1 VFTKKRIEMNINYKL
16 DLENKKDEWDKFE
29 DQEFSLDFL
38 NISNK
43 VAFFILVILL
53 SIVFFVTFTAKAD
66 PADDLPVVVQKLLPP
81 PFVPIHDQ
89 VADGEAKVVKVTM
102 IIEEKIIEIDD
113 DGTQFRVFAF
123 NDSVPGPLIVVHE
136 GDYVELTLI
145 NPEKNNFQ
153 HNIDFHASTGAL
165 GGGGLTHVL
174 PGEEVIL
181 RWKAI
186 KPGVFVYHCA
196 PGGEMV
202 PWHVV
207 KGMNGAVMVLPRD
220 GLKDRDG
227 NPIRYDKAYYIG
239 EQDFYIPRDEYGNYK
254 IFKEP
259 GDGYSETLEVMRT
272 LTPSHVVFNGAVDSL
287 TGENAMTAEVGETV
301 LFIHAQSNRDT
312 RPHLI
317 GGHGDFVWPNGSFN
331 DPPRTNLETWFVPGG
346 AAAAAIY
353 TFHQPGTYV
362 YLNHNLIE
370 AFILGAKAEVQ
381 VDGKWNDDLMKQI
394 KEPSDIDWNTYEQH
408 LLSLANK

>member
-1 VFTKKRIEMNINYKL
+1 MSINYKKN
-16 DLENKKDEWDKFE
+16 LENNEDDWDDFE
-29 DQEFSLDFL
+29 KTVFSFDYIKIGNRITL
-38 NISNK
+38 
-43 VAFFILVILL
+43 FILIFFFT
-53 SIVFFVTFTAKAD
+53 IVMIAAFKIKAETV
-66 PADDLPVVVQKLLPP
+66 DDLPVVVQELVPP
-81 PFVPIHDQ
+81 PFVPVHNQ
-89 VADGEAKVVKVTM
+89 VADEKAKVVKITM
-102 IIEEKIIEIDD
+102 IVEEKIIEIDD
-113 DGTQFRVFAF
+113 EGTQFRVFAF

-136 GDYVELTLI
+136 GDYIELTLI

-165 GGGGLTHVL
+165 GGGSLTHVL

-196 PGGEMV
+196 PGGAMV

-220 GLKDRDG
+220 GLKDRYG

-239 EQDFYIPRDEYGNYK
+239 EQDFYIPKDEYGNYK

-259 GDGYSETLEVMRT
+259 GDGYSETLEVMKT
-272 LTPSHVVFNGAVDSL
+272 LTPTHVVFNGAADAI
-287 TGENAMTAEVGETV
+287 TGENALTAEVGETV
-301 LFIHAQSNRDT
+301 LFIHAQANRDT

-317 GGHGDFVWPNGSFN
+317 GGHGDYVWPNGSFN

-346 AAAAAIY
+346 ASAAAIY
-353 TFHQPGTYV
+353 TFRQPGTYL

-381 VDGKWNDDLMKQI
+381 VSGEWNDDLMKQI
-394 KEPSDIDWNTYEQH
+394 KEPSDIDWDAYVEHNSQ
-408 LLSLANK
+408 LNN

>member
-1 VFTKKRIEMNINYKL
+1 MNIDNKTS
-16 DLENKKDEWDKFE
+16 LENNKDEWESFE
-29 DQEFSLDFL
+29 EKEFSLDFFK
-38 NISNK
+38 ISNK
-43 VAFFILVILL
+43 IALFIIIIFL
-53 SIVFFVTFTAKAD
+53 SIVFFASFKANADTAD
-66 PADDLPVVVQKLLPP
+66 NLPVVVQELVPP
-81 PFVPIHDQ
+81 PFVPVHNQ
-89 VADGEAKVVKVTM
+89 VADEKAKVVKVTM
-102 IIEEKIIEIDD
+102 IVEEKIIEIDD
-113 DGTQFRVFAF
+113 EGTQFRVFAF

-136 GDYVELTLI
+136 GDYIELTLI
-145 NPEKNNFQ
+145 NPEKNNFE

-174 PGEEVIL
+174 PGEEVVL

-196 PGGEMV
+196 PGGAMV

-239 EQDFYIPRDEYGNYK
+239 EQDFYIPKDEYGNYK

-259 GDGYSETLEVMRT
+259 GDGYSETLEVMKT
-272 LTPSHVVFNGAVDSL
+272 LTPTHVVFNGAVDAL
-287 TGENAMTAEVGETV
+287 TGENALTAEVGETV
-301 LFIHAQSNRDT
+301 LFIHAQANRDT

-317 GGHGDFVWPNGSFN
+317 GGHGDYVWPNGSFN

-353 TFHQPGTYV
+353 TFRQPGTYL

-370 AFILGAKAEVQ
+370 SFILGAKAEVQ
-381 VDGKWNDDLMKQI
+381 VSGEWNDDLMKQI
-394 KEPSDIDWNTYEQH
+394 KEPSDIDWDAYVEHNSQ
-408 LLSLANK
+408 LNN

>member
-1 VFTKKRIEMNINYKL
+1 MNIDYKL

-29 DQEFSLDFL
+29 EQEFSLDFL

-43 VAFFILVILL
+43 VAFFIVVIFL
-53 SIVFFVTFTAKAD
+53 SIVFFAAFTAKAD

-113 DGTQFRVFAF
+113 DGTLFRVFAF

-136 GDYVELTLI
+136 GDYIELTLI

-181 RWKAI
+181 RWKAT

-196 PGGEMV
+196 PGGAMV

-239 EQDFYIPRDEYGNYK
+239 EQDFYIPKDEYGNYK

-381 VDGKWNDDLMKQI
+381 VNGKWNDDLMKQI

-408 LLSLANK
+408 LLSLVDK

>member
-1 VFTKKRIEMNINYKL
+1 MNINYKL

-331 DPPRTNLETWFVPGG
+331 NPPRTNLETWFVPGG

>member
-1 VFTKKRIEMNINYKL
+1 MCRRKGETMNNIKL
-16 DLENKKDEWDKFE
+16 KTNLENYQDEWKNFE
-29 DQEFSLDFL
+29 EKEFSLDFL
-38 NISNK
+38 NIGNK
-43 VAFFILVILL
+43 VAFFII
-53 SIVFFVTFTAKAD
+53 IFFFTIMMIAAFKIKAETV
-66 PADDLPVVVQKLLPP
+66 DDLPVVVQELVIP
-81 PFVPIHDQ
+81 PFVPVHNQ
-89 VADGEAKVVKVTM
+89 VADEKAKVVKVTM
-102 IIEEKIIEIDD
+102 VVEEKIIEIDD
-113 DGTQFRVFAF
+113 EGTQFRVFAF

-136 GDYVELTLI
+136 GDYIELTLI
-145 NPEKNNFQ
+145 NPEKNNFE

-174 PGEEVIL
+174 PGEEVVL

-196 PGGEMV
+196 PGGAMV

-239 EQDFYIPRDEYGNYK
+239 EQDFYIPKDEYGNYK

-259 GDGYSETLEVMRT
+259 GDGYSETLEVMKT
-272 LTPSHVVFNGAVDSL
+272 LTPTHVVFNGAVDAL
-287 TGENAMTAEVGETV
+287 TGENALTAEVGETV
-301 LFIHAQSNRDT
+301 LFIHAQANRDT

-317 GGHGDFVWPNGSFN
+317 GGHGDYVWPNGSFN

-346 AAAAAIY
+346 ASGAAIY
-353 TFHQPGTYV
+353 TFRQPGTYL

-370 AFILGAKAEVQ
+370 SFILGAKAVVQ
-381 VDGKWNDDLMKQI
+381 VSGEWNDDLMKQI
-394 KEPSDIDWNTYEQH
+394 KEPGDIDWDAYVEHNSQ
-408 LLSLANK
+408 LNN